1 MLPCLCLLQY
11 SIVAAAESIQRK
23 RIFGTPALL
32 LVFGGRNVRAYVRA
46 NRGTFTQS
54 ARPRVDSFFIHCVRL
69 GPVLPPHYH
78 NAFVLDS
85 EQHYIHFRVTVRL
98 HCNLLKK

>member
-32 LVFGGRNVRAYVRA
+32 LVFGGR
-46 NRGTFTQS
+46 
-54 ARPRVDSFFIHCVRL
+54 
-69 GPVLPPHYH
+69 PVLPPHYH